1 MARLTAAAKLSTI
14 KRKNQK
20 SKRLNQTLTELESF
34 VVNYA
39 LKLWLNE
46 LGWKFCH
53 YCSITSPASN
63 IISPLWTRNK
73 TNKV

>member
-1 MARLTAAAKLSTI
+1 MARSTAAAKLSTI

-39 LKLWLNE
+39 LK
-46 LGWKFCH
+46 
-53 YCSITSPASN
+53 
-63 IISPLWTRNK
+63 
-73 TNKV
+73 V